1 MCIRDSIDVEYAQ
14 KKGIKVYNCAGYN
27 AIAVAEFVF
36 ALITSLF
43 RKIPAAQEHVR
54 AGGWMYRYFEG
65 RELSGKTIGIIGAGN
80 VAKKVLK
87 IAQGY
92 DMKTLVQTLSPS
104 PKRAQALGI
113 KNFSSLSEV
122 LKKSDIVMLSVPLTS
137 STKHLIG
144 KKELSKMKSDAIL
157 VNTSRQTV
165 VDEMALAEAIV
176 ENRIGGAVLDVILT
190 EPFYLKDQPIL
201 IQEMINLPNVIVT
214 PHIAG
219 VSEESSVY
227 LGEIFVSNIR
237 NFIQG
242 DLTNLSL
249 IHIW

>member
-1 MCIRDSIDVEYAQ
+1 
-14 KKGIKVYNCAGYN
+14 
-27 AIAVAEFVF
+27 
-36 ALITSLF
+36 
-43 RKIPAAQEHVR
+43 
-54 AGGWMYRYFEG
+54 MYRYFEG

-227 LGEIFVSNIR
+227 LGEIFV
-237 NFIQG
+237 
-242 DLTNLSL
+242 LSL
-249 IHIW
+249 IHI